1 MGEQNAVVSR
11 PKPTDGS
18 LRIIGTGHSF
28 KKPGYAML
36 EQLSQKMQSQQ
47 TLYTHT
53 QGGERG
59 GVRYKWEQ
67 ENGIFRFDKRPEP
80 KLLCSLANGEWDVM
94 TWGPYHGDR
103 PKHYTC
109 WMDFALK
116 YQPEMKFYLMDA
128 WPQRLNFKP
137 ALKSDDDV
145 THGAIGNTSKELDLG
160 FQALLTPLREKY
172 GDRVFVIPTNA
183 ALTRLV
189 QHHLQ
194 NPIAEVKGIFQ
205 PLNGNA
211 NSIWRDQRGH
221 LHPTFHPLIG

>member
-1 MGEQNAVVSR
+1 
-11 PKPTDGS
+11 
-18 LRIIGTGHSF
+18 
-28 KKPGYAML
+28 
-36 EQLSQKMQSQQ
+36 
-47 TLYTHT
+47 
-53 QGGERG
+53 
-59 GVRYKWEQ
+59 
-67 ENGIFRFDKRPEP
+67 
-80 KLLCSLANGEWDVM
+80 
-94 TWGPYHGDR
+94 
-103 PKHYTC
+103 
-109 WMDFALK
+109 MDFALK

-145 THGAIGNTSKELDLG
+145 THGAIGNASKELYLG

-221 LHPTFHPLIG
+221 LHPTFHPLIGYVYYATLYQKDPKDLPRLTPTVGAQPSEKLDQLFRKIAWEVVQNHPLSGVNRSSSALKSKQK